1 MRKGIQTFSNDF
13 DVIKVSIA
21 SPETIRKWSYG
32 EVKKPETI
40 NYRTFKPERGG
51 LFCARIFGPLK
62 DYECLCGK
70 YKRIKYNGVV
80 CERCGVEVGP
90 ERVRRERMGHVDL
103 VSPVVHVWFL
113 RSLPSRIGLLLDMP
127 LKDLERILNFEA
139 FIVLDP
145 GMSTFSENQLLT
157 EEEFFDAQDDFGEGS
172 FCTAIGAEAIEELL
186 KKVDLQ
192 ELEKT
197 LQEEIGSVQAEAK
210 RRKAIRRYKMVKAF
224 IREGMR
230 PEWMVMRVLPVI
242 APDLRP
248 LVSLDGGRFAAS
260 DLNDLYRRVINRN
273 NRLKRLQDLMAPDI
287 IVRNEKRM
295 LQESVDA
302 LLDNGRRGKLT
313 STGKRAL
320 KSLADM
326 LRGKQ
331 GRFRQNLLGKR
342 VDYSGRSV
350 IVVGPHLR
358 LHQCGI
364 PKRMAIELFK
374 PFIFSK
380 LQQYGI
386 ASTVKVAKKCVEDE
400 IPEVWDVLDEVIHQ
414 HPILLNR
421 APTLHRLG
429 VQGFE
434 PVLVEGKAIQ
444 LHPLVCAAFNAD
456 FDGDQMAVHVPIS
469 VESQVEVRVLMMS
482 TNNILSPANGNP
494 VVVPTKDI
502 VLGVYYLTMELDGQ
516 KGEGNIYSSCDE
528 IEWALHVQVL
538 SLHARIKTYVPVID
552 ADGQEHL
559 EVVETTPG
567 RMLFLKVYPKH
578 HKLSFDYI
586 NRPMTGKHLSA
597 LVDKVFSCCGAE
609 EAVCFADAIKDLGF
623 YWLTLSGV
631 SIGKDDLL
639 VPAEKEKF
647 IAEART
653 KIDTYEKQY
662 QDGLI
667 TRGEKHNKVIDAWSQ
682 CGDRIAAVMM
692 RDIAA
697 PHRTRPNSV
706 YMMADSGARGSQAQ
720 IKQLMGMRGLL
731 AKTTGEIVETPIIS
745 NFKEGLN
752 VLEYFTSTHG
762 ARKGLADT
770 ALKTANSGYLTRR
783 LVDVARDCV
792 VVEEDCGATQGLVM
806 HPVLQGG
813 SIVSSL
819 AKRVL
824 GRVVLEDVVHPKTK
838 EVLCKKGSML
848 SEEDVEKFPEG
859 LESVVVRS
867 PVRCLAQKGICAKC
881 YGRDLSTRKQVS
893 LGEAVGVIAAQSIG
907 EPGTQLTMRTFHV
920 GGAAQGVYKE
930 SSIDAPCDGYVEF
943 SSARFLEKD
952 GSQLVVNRLTELRF
966 IDKLGSMRRQVRLPY
981 GSKVF
986 VAHKAKLKKGDKIAE
1001 WDPYT
1006 VPIIAE
1012 VSGTVSLKDVVI
1024 GVSARALEDSSVGG
1038 YVITDWRQQASA
1050 TSMRPEAVIEPDK
1063 DFVLQGNP
1071 KMRHHFQVDTV
1082 VSVQDGAHVEAG
1094 SILARIPRATVK
1106 TRDITGGL
1114 PRVSEL
1120 FEARVPKDVA
1130 ILASIG
1136 GRVEI
1141 AADYKGK
1148 YRLLIHP
1155 EKGHPEECLVPRSRH
1170 LLVQD
1175 GDYVRRGDALVGGA
1189 PSPQDILRIN
1199 GIERLTEYLEES
1211 IQEVYRMQGVDID
1224 ARHIEVVIR
1233 QMCQKVEVIAP
1244 GDSHF
1249 VHMEQVDTFDFAR
1262 VNKELEAAGKA
1273 LAEGRPIVQGITKA
1287 SLQTPSFI
1295 AGAAFQ
1301 ETMRV
1306 LTEAAVE
1313 GRVDYLQGL
1322 KENIV
1327 IGRLIPAGTG
1337 LWRRIYQD
1345 SAKGVEP
1352 EAAEKVEAEVPNES
1366 NSEDA
1371 SVSLS

>member
-13 DVIKVSIA
+13 DAIKVSIA
-21 SPETIRKWSYG
+21 SPDTIRKWSFG
-32 EVKKPETI
+32 EVQKPETI

-113 RSLPSRIGLLLDMP
+113 RSLPSRIGLLLDIP

-145 GMSTFSENQLLT
+145 GLSTFVEHQLLT
-157 EEEFFDAQDDFGEGS
+157 EEEFYDAQDQFGEGS
-172 FCTAIGAEAIEELL
+172 FCTAIGAEAIEALL
-186 KKVDLQ
+186 KKVDLK
-192 ELEKT
+192 ELEKI
-197 LQEEIGSVQAEAK
+197 LQEEIQSVQTDTK
-210 RRKAIRRYKMVKAF
+210 RRKVIRRYKMVKAF
-224 IREGMR
+224 LREGMR
-230 PEWMVMRVLPVI
+230 PEWMVLRVLPVI

-273 NRLKRLQDLMAPDI
+273 NRLKRLQELLAPDI

-374 PFIFSK
+374 PFIFAK
-380 LQQYGI
+380 LQQYGV
-386 ASTVKVAKKCVEDE
+386 AATVKVAKKCVEDE
-400 IPEVWDVLDEVIHQ
+400 IPEVWDILDEVIHQ
-414 HPILLNR
+414 HPVLLNR

-469 VESQVEVRVLMMS
+469 LESQVEVRVLMMS
-482 TNNILSPANGNP
+482 TNSILSPANGNP
-494 VVVPTKDI
+494 VVIPTKDI
-502 VLGVYYLTMELDGQ
+502 VLGIYYLTMELEGQ
-516 KGEGNIYSSCDE
+516 KGEGGVYSSCDE
-528 IEWALHVQVL
+528 IEWALHTGVL
-538 SLHARIKTYVPVID
+538 SLHARIKTYYASVD
-552 ADGQEHL
+552 EQGQEVL
-559 EVVETTPG
+559 ILVETTPG
-567 RMLFLKVYPKH
+567 RMLFAKIYPKH
-578 HKLSFDYI
+578 PKLSFDFI
-586 NRPMTGKHLSA
+586 NHVMTGKQLSI
-597 LVDKVFSCCGAE
+597 LMDKVFSWCGAP
-609 EAVCFADAIKDLGF
+609 EAVKFADAVKDLGF
-623 YWLTLSGV
+623 HWLTLSGV
-631 SIGKDDLL
+631 SIGKNDLV
-639 VPAEKEKF
+639 VPSDKNDFIDATKEK
-647 IAEART
+647 ILV
-653 KIDTYEKQY
+653 YENQY

-667 TRGEKHNKVIDAWSQ
+667 TRGEKHNKIIDAWSQ
-682 CGDRIAAVMM
+682 CGDQIASVMM
-692 RDIAA
+692 KNIAA
-697 PHRTRPNSV
+697 PNKTKPNSV
-706 YMMADSGARGSQAQ
+706 YMMAESGARGSPAQ

-731 AKTTGEIVETPIIS
+731 AKTTGEIVETPIVS
-745 NFKEGLN
+745 NFKEGLS

-783 LVDVARDCV
+783 LVDVSRDCV
-792 VVEEDCGATQGLVM
+792 VVEDDCGADEGIVM
-806 HPVLQGG
+806 RPVLQGG
-813 SIVSSL
+813 SIVVTL

-824 GRVVLEDVVHPKTK
+824 GRVVLEDVRDPKTK
-838 EVLCKKGSML
+838 EVLFEKGVML
-848 SEEDVEKFPEG
+848 TEDEVEKIPEN
-859 LESVVVRS
+859 LEGILVRS
-867 PVRCLAQKGICAKC
+867 PVRCCAHRGVCARC
-881 YGRDLSTRKQVS
+881 YGRDLSTRKPVS
-893 LGEAVGVIAAQSIG
+893 IGEAVGVIAAQSIG

-930 SSIDAPCDGYVEF
+930 SSILAPCDGVVEF
-943 SSARFLEKD
+943 ISPRFLSKD
-952 GSQLVVNRLTELRF
+952 GVHLVLNRLTEMRF
-966 IDKLGSMRRQVRLPY
+966 VDSAGSVRRQVRLPY

-986 VAHKAKLKKGDKIAE
+986 CASKAKLKKGDKIVE

-1006 VPIIAE
+1006 VPVIAE
-1012 VSGTVSLKDVVI
+1012 VSGTVTLKDLVV
-1024 GVSARALEDSSVGG
+1024 GVSARALEDAVGG
-1038 YVITDWRQQASA
+1038 FVITDWRQQVGAA
-1050 TSMRPEAVIEPDK
+1050 SMRPEAVIMPDK
-1063 DFVLQGNP
+1063 DFDMQGNP
-1071 KMRHHFQVDTV
+1071 KVRHHFQVDTV
-1082 VSVQDGAHVEAG
+1082 VVVQDGMHVEAG
-1094 SILARIPRATVK
+1094 TILARIPRETLK

-1120 FEARVPKDVA
+1120 FEARMPKEPAV
-1130 ILASIG
+1130 LASVG

-1155 EKGHPEECLVPRSRH
+1155 DSGEVEECLIARTRH

-1175 GDYVRRGDALVGGA
+1175 GDYVRKGDSLVGGT

-1199 GIERLTEYLEES
+1199 GIERLTEYLEGS
-1211 IQEVYRMQGVDID
+1211 IQEIYRMQGVDID

-1233 QMCQKVEVIAP
+1233 QMCQKVEVKSP
-1244 GDSHF
+1244 GDSNF
-1249 VHMEQVDTFDFAR
+1249 VHMEQVDTHEFKR
-1262 VNKELEAAGKA
+1262 VNEA
-1273 LAEGRPIVQGITKA
+1273 LVAEGKNPADGQPIVQGITKA

-1313 GRVDYLQGL
+1313 GKEDVLQGL

-1337 LWRRIYQD
+1337 LWRRLYTNSASTKAED
-1345 SAKGVEP
+1345 SHEDELQNTNDS
-1352 EAAEKVEAEVPNES
+1352 EADVLTES
-1366 NSEDA
+1366 LA
-1371 SVSLS
+1371 